1 MQRGMSGWIPLVA
14 VGALFFYL
22 KKKGDS
28 EKDAA
33 KARAVAEIKKS
44 GKDPFE
50 GAFTRK

>member
-1 MQRGMSGWIPLVA
+1 MKSMSGWIPLLA
-14 VGALFFYL
+14 VGGLFFYL

-28 EKDAA
+28 EKQAA
-33 KARAVAEIKKS
+33 KARAIAEIKKS